1 MDSVS
6 KSDIDKNWGEILK
19 NHRLKLGLTQE
30 DLAEKIGISVK
41 YISKIETGKSGI
53 KTQTLIKYINIL
65 GITPNTIY
73 KSFIKNPEVLSSIE
87 LSDKI
92 EELSEDEKICASN
105 IIDEIKKIK
114 NRDQKRMKLFYKFH
128 SFLFKIYSFQKA
140 LYVL

>member
-53 KTQTLIKYINIL
+53 RHQVTHGRCGGFQADGHRPYLYRRE
-65 GITPNTIY
+65 P
-73 KSFIKNPEVLSSIE
+73 SI
-87 LSDKI
+87 
-92 EELSEDEKICASN
+92 
-105 IIDEIKKIK
+105 
-114 NRDQKRMKLFYKFH
+114 
-128 SFLFKIYSFQKA
+128 
-140 LYVL
+140 

>member
-53 KTQTLIKYINIL
+53 KTAGSQPRYPSTGRLKMSRYVLALDQGTTSSRAIL
-65 GITPNTIY
+65 FDN
-73 KSFIKNPEVLSSIE
+73 EQ
-87 LSDKI
+87 
-92 EELSEDEKICASN
+92 N
-105 IIDEIKKIK
+105 IIAVRQRE
-114 NRDQKRMKLFYKFH
+114 FE
-128 SFLFKIYSFQKA
+128 
-140 LYVL
+140 

>member
-19 NHRLKLGLTQE
+19 NHRLKLGITQE

-114 NRDQKRMKLFYKFH
+114 K
-128 SFLFKIYSFQKA
+128 
-140 LYVL
+140 